1 MEFIVVIVIGVVIY
15 LVVQRRR
22 STTTLDAPD
31 PGIGTIR
38 RTYFYTISFVA
49 LLMAGNGIAL
59 IIQFVLE
66 GLFSSDVVSDSNVRL
81 AIGGSLTIVGVPLW
95 VLHWLVIQRHVREL
109 PVEKRSLLRKFHIYL
124 VMGIAVGISIAA
136 SANLL
141 QWAFGSKSFSGYPW
155 AALIIWPAV
164 WSFYWRIERAEGQA
178 TPDTLAIRRLY
189 LYLVSLAT
197 LVIAAVG
204 AGRIIHI
211 ILLEGYEALVSL
223 PVLIPAESGLWRE
236 SMRGAV
242 AFFLV
247 GSLVWGS
254 HWLYYARGD
263 FGSTLRQVYLYIFA
277 VLGGAVTVLIA
288 LGLIINGF
296 LAWLLG
302 APTEDAS
309 SHFRFMPGA
318 LASLGVGAGLW
329 LYHGMVLRREAEFCQ
344 TQAAEL
350 RRTYAYILSALGLA
364 TMVVAIGTL
373 AHMAVSVLVDG
384 SRDLIAGNDLWR
396 EPLALI
402 ITLGLLGIPLW
413 VYYWASVQRQ
423 VSLGT
428 TEDRVALARRIF
440 IFAALGIGAL
450 AVLGSLSALIFLF
463 LRDVLGDGLSSETLR
478 DARPAF
484 DVILPAAIFLPYF
497 WFVYRRDRQ
506 AEAEVTTAEEPRIIK
521 TVTVLVSEEGAPF
534 LRDLE
539 AALGYEV
546 RTLAWADPGAESL
559 PHLPQEQYEELA
571 RRISDAPGESVLL
584 IPDKA
589 ELRVLSYN

>member
-22 STTTLDAPD
+22 TTTTLDAPD

-38 RTYFYTISFVA
+38 RIYFYTISFVA
-49 LLMAGNGIAL
+49 LLMAAIGIAL

-66 GLFSSDVVSDSNVRL
+66 GLFVSDVVSQSNDRL
-81 AIGGSLTIVGVPLW
+81 AYGGALTIVGLPLW
-95 VLHWLVIQRHVREL
+95 IFHWLAIQRHVREL
-109 PVEKRSLLRKFHIYL
+109 PVEKRSLLRKFYIYL
-124 VMGIAVGISIAA
+124 VLGVALGIFVEA
-136 SANLL
+136 SVRLL
-141 QWAFGSKSFSGYPW
+141 RWAFDAESFSGYPW

-164 WSFYWRIERAEGQA
+164 WSFYWRLERAEGQA
-178 TPDTLAIRRLY
+178 TPDTLAIRRIY

-197 LVIAAVG
+197 LVIAAVS

-211 ILLEGYEALVSL
+211 ILIEGYEALVFL

-236 SMRGAV
+236 PMRGAF

-296 LAWLLG
+296 LTWLLG

-309 SHFRFMPGA
+309 PDFRFMPGA

-329 LYHGMVLRREAEFCQ
+329 LYHWMVLRREADFSPP
-344 TQAAEL
+344 QANEV
-350 RRTYAYILSALGLA
+350 RRTYAYILSALGLG
-364 TMVVAIGTL
+364 TMVVAMGTL
-373 AHMAVSVLVDG
+373 AHMAVSILVDG
-384 SRDLIAGNDLWR
+384 SRDLIAGKELWR

-413 VYYWASVQRQ
+413 GYYWASVQRQ

-428 TEDRVALARRIF
+428 TEDRAALVRRIF

-463 LRDVLGDGLSSETLR
+463 LRDVLGDGLGDGLSIETLR

-484 DVILPAAIFLPYF
+484 DAILPAAIFLPYF
-497 WFVYRRDRQ
+497 WFVYRRDRR
-506 AEAEVTTAEEPRIIK
+506 AEAEVTIAEEPRIK
-521 TVTVLVSEEGAPF
+521 KP
-534 LRDLE
+534 LRC
-539 AALGYEV
+539 
-546 RTLAWADPGAESL
+546 W
-559 PHLPQEQYEELA
+559 
-571 RRISDAPGESVLL
+571 
-584 IPDKA
+584 
-589 ELRVLSYN
+589 